1 MWSRSELKT
10 HAKKVLNLNY
20 WRIVLVALIMVF
32 LTGSGSSGGNVS
44 FQVTL
49 PSSFNE
55 NSFRRSSSFDINTI
69 AAIFA
74 AFAVVFIIIFIVSLL
89 LSIFVFNPLAA
100 GGQRFFIKS
109 LREPARIGEITYAFS
124 HSYLNIV
131 KTLFLQHLYISLWSL
146 LFIIPGIIKAY
157 EYKMIPYI
165 LAETPEMETKEV
177 FARSK
182 AMMSGDKWNTF
193 VLELSFIGW
202 QILGAFTC
210 SILNIFYVNPY
221 IYLTLAELYAVLKQ
235 KVDGPYSRQDN
246 NWEYHSFEQPQQ
258 NPYTIY

>member
-20 WRIVLVALIMVF
+20 WRIVLIALIMAF
-32 LTGSGSSGGNVS
+32 LTGSGNTGSSVS
-44 FQVTL
+44 FQVSI
-49 PSSFNE
+49 PSSFE
-55 NSFRRSSSFDINTI
+55 GSSFKELISQNINITAALI
-69 AAIFA
+69 AALAVLFA
-74 AFAVVFIIIFIVSLL
+74 IVWIVSLL
-89 LSIFVFNPLAA
+89 LSLFVFNPLMV

-109 LREPARIGEITYAFS
+109 LKEPARIGEITYAFS

-131 KTLFLQHLYISLWSL
+131 KTIFLQHLYITLWSL
-146 LFIIPGIIKAY
+146 LFVIPGIIKAY

-165 LAETPEMETKEV
+165 LAETPEMDTKEV

-182 AMMSGDKWNTF
+182 AMMDGDKWNTF

-202 QILGAFTC
+202 QFLGIFTC

-221 IYLTLAELYAVLKQ
+221 IYLTLAELYAILKQ
-235 KVDGPYSRQDN
+235 KVDGPYTNRDT
-246 NWEYHSFEQPQQ
+246 NWEYHSYEQPQG
-258 NPYTIY
+258 NPYTMY